1 MKKMMKNYEAPV
13 AEMFEMQMP
22 TVLMASTQNSGSWS
36 AENGYE
42 TPDLPVH
49 P

>member
-22 TVLMASTQNSGSWS
+22 TVLMASTQNSGNVQGQGGN
-36 AENGYE
+36 EYE
-42 TPDLPVH
+42 DIPSH